1 MNKDVEEVVID
12 GLAVLKIVKHCREGL
27 PQLVSG
33 ALLGLD
39 QKGVLEITHSFPGV
53 STTTREGFD
62 EAAEGDYAEQD
73 LEYQLEMMTS
83 LREVNIDNNRVGW
96 YQSMFLGTF
105 NNFKLIQNLLS
116 YHESIPNSVVV
127 LYDPVQTAN
136 GSLTIRAFRLSEKFL
151 ELSKR
156 AQNEFIPPSEIL
168 QELPIKIRNPGLI
181 NAFLF
186 DLKGSGALAASAA
199 SGASGGA
206 IQSSLSCDFD
216 RLDLS
221 TNPYLEKNL
230 EYLCAWVDDLTT
242 EQYKFREEIKRDKW
256 RRKQDGGAEDE
267 EFQAP
272 DRLAS
277 LLVNNQIQQY
287 CQQIQQFGGI
297 SFGKLF
303 LAGSLQHSPEDDS

>member
-1 MNKDVEEVVID
+1 
-12 GLAVLKIVKHCREGL
+12 VLKIVKHCREGL
-27 PQLVSG
+27 PSLVSG

-53 STTTREGFD
+53 STAREGADAED
-62 EAAEGDYAEQD
+62 EAEQD

-105 NNFKLIQNLLS
+105 NNFRLIQNLQS

-136 GSLTIRAFRLSEKFL
+136 GSLTIRAFRLSDKYL
-151 ELSKR
+151 DLSKS
-156 AQNEFIPPSEIL
+156 NEFIPPSEIL
-168 QELPIKIRNPGLI
+168 QELPIKIRNPGMI
-181 NAFLF
+181 NALLF
-186 DLKGSGALAASAA
+186 DLKAS
-199 SGASGGA
+199 
-206 IQSSLSCDFD
+206 SSLSCDFE

-230 EYLCAWVDDLTT
+230 EYLCAWVDDLAT

-256 RRKQDGGAEDE
+256 RRKNGESAEDE
-267 EFQAP
+267 EFQPP

-287 CQQIQQFGGI
+287 CQQIHRFSGA

-303 LAGSLQHSPEDDS
+303 LAGSLQKDAADGSGSSTTS